1 MTPDE
6 FLRSIQKQPLV
17 PAYLFLGPE
26 AWYREQ
32 CRKALLE
39 RALPPEDRENGFTRY
54 DLDETEL
61 NVVIDDA
68 RSFSLFATN
77 RLIWV
82 SSAEGALPRT
92 RASAGDSD
100 DAEERGG
107 STGDA
112 ASIAAYLK
120 NPVPGTVLVF
130 ECSRYDFEGDDKT
143 KLARVQKFY
152 SAIPAQIECQRFT
165 AAAARK
171 LAMVQAKRTGLQIG
185 DDEIDLLIE
194 ILGSDASRIAA
205 EIEKLSLYAGSERRV
220 TGEDVVSLVPNGR
233 ATTIF
238 ALVAAIGRGD
248 RSGSLDALDILVRE
262 GEYLP
267 LALTFLA
274 TQFRLALVAKEGGL
288 TNAGM
293 IQSHF
298 TKLGTPMWR
307 SRAEQVQQ
315 TVAAFPAAKMRK
327 AIQKIF
333 ETDRALR
340 DTRPDDRTVME
351 QFVLGL
357 T

>member
-6 FLRSIQKQPLV
+6 FLRSIQKQAPA
-17 PAYLFLGPE
+17 PAYLFLGQE

-32 CRKALLE
+32 CRKALIE
-39 RALPPEDRENGFTRY
+39 RALPLEDRENGFTRY
-54 DLDETEL
+54 DLDETDL
-61 NVVIDDA
+61 SVVLDDA

-92 RASAGDSD
+92 KSAAADSEDGDES
-100 DAEERGG
+100 GG
-107 STGDA
+107 KTSA
-112 ASIAAYLK
+112 ADLAGYLK

-130 ECSRYDFEGDDKT
+130 ECSRFDFEGEDKT

-152 SAIPAQIECQRFT
+152 AAIPQQIECQRFT

-171 LAMVQAKRTGLQIG
+171 LALTQAKRTALQIG
-185 DDEIDLLIE
+185 EDEIDLLVE
-194 ILGSDASRIAA
+194 ILGSDASRIAT
-205 EIEKLSLYAGSERRV
+205 EIEKLSLYAGTDRRV
-220 TGEDVVSLVPNGR
+220 TAEDVVSLVPNGR

-248 RSGSLDALDILVRE
+248 RAGSLDALDILVRE

-274 TQFRLALVAKEGGL
+274 TQFRLALVAKEAGL

-298 TKLGTPMWR
+298 TKMGTPMWR

>member
-6 FLRSIQKQPLV
+6 FLRSIQKQAPA
-17 PAYLFLGPE
+17 PAYLFLGQE

-32 CRKALLE
+32 CRKALIE
-39 RALPPEDRENGFTRY
+39 KALPPEDRETGFTRY
-54 DLDETEL
+54 DLDESDL
-61 NVVIDDA
+61 SVVMDDA
-68 RSFSLFATN
+68 RSFSLFASN
-77 RLIWV
+77 RLLWV

-92 RASAGDSD
+92 KSAAADSD
-100 DAEERGG
+100 DSGDAGG
-107 STGDA
+107 KSSA
-112 ASIAAYLK
+112 ASIADYLK
-120 NPVPGTVLVF
+120 NPVPGTVVVF
-130 ECSRYDFEGDDKT
+130 ECSRYDFDGEDKT

-152 SAIPAQIECQRFT
+152 SAIPNQIECQRFT
-165 AAAARK
+165 AGAAKK
-171 LAMVQAKRTGLQIG
+171 LALSQAKRTGLQIG
-185 DDEIDLLIE
+185 EDEVDLLIE
-194 ILGSDASRIAA
+194 ILGSDASRIAI
-205 EIEKLSLYAGSERRV
+205 EIEKLSLYAGAERRI
-220 TGEDVVSLVPNGR
+220 TAEDVVSLVPNGR

-248 RSGSLDALDILVRE
+248 RAGSLDALDILVRE

-274 TQFRLALVAKEGGL
+274 TQFRLALVAKEAGL
-288 TNAGM
+288 SNAGM

-298 TKLGTPMWR
+298 SKMGTPMWR

-315 TVAAFPAAKMRK
+315 TVSAFSVAKMRK

-351 QFVLGL
+351 QFVLSL

>member
-6 FLRSIQKQPLV
+6 FLRSLQKQPLA
-17 PAYLFLGPE
+17 PAYLVLGQE

-32 CRKALLE
+32 CRKALIE
-39 RALPPEDRENGFTRY
+39 RALPAEDRENGFTRY
-54 DLDETEL
+54 DLDETDL
-61 NVVIDDA
+61 NTVMDDA

-92 RASAGDSD
+92 RGAASESD
-100 DAEERGG
+100 DGEESGG
-107 STGDA
+107 KATA
-112 ASIAAYLK
+112 APLTSYLK
-120 NPVPGTVLVF
+120 NPVPGTVVVF
-130 ECSRYDFEGDDKT
+130 ECSRYDFEGDEKA

-152 SAIPAQIECQRFT
+152 AGIKDQIECQRFT

-171 LAMVQAKRTGLQIG
+171 LAQTQAKRTGLQIG
-185 DDEIDLLIE
+185 EDEIDLLVE
-194 ILGSDASRIAA
+194 ILGSDASRIAT
-205 EIEKLSLYAGSERRV
+205 EIEKLSLYAGEDRRV
-220 TGEDVVSLVPNGR
+220 TAEDVVSLVPNGR

-248 RSGSLDALDILVRE
+248 RAGSLDALDILVRE

-274 TQFRLALVAKEGGL
+274 TQFRLALVAKEANL
-288 TNAGM
+288 TNANM

>member
-6 FLRSIQKQPLV
+6 FLRSIQKQPPA
-17 PAYLFLGPE
+17 PAYLFLGQE

-32 CRKALLE
+32 CRKALIE

-54 DLDETEL
+54 DLDETDL
-61 NVVIDDA
+61 SAVLDDA

-82 SSAEGALPRT
+82 SSAEGVLPRT
-92 RASAGDSD
+92 RSAASDSD
-100 DAEERGG
+100 DPEEGG
-107 STGDA
+107 GKSSA
-112 ASIAAYLK
+112 ASLGAYLK
-120 NPVPGTVLVF
+120 DPVPGTVLVF

-143 KLARVQKFY
+143 KLARVQKFFA
-152 SAIPAQIECQRFT
+152 AIPAQIECQRFT
-165 AAAARK
+165 AAAAKK
-171 LAMVQAKRTGLQIG
+171 LALTQAKRTGLQIG
-185 DDEIDLLIE
+185 EDEIDLLIE
-194 ILGSDASRIAA
+194 ILGSDASRIAT
-205 EIEKLSLYAGSERRV
+205 EIEKLSLYAGTDRRV
-220 TGEDVVSLVPNGR
+220 TAEDVVSLVPNGR

-238 ALVAAIGRGD
+238 ALVAAIGRRD
-248 RSGSLDALDILVRE
+248 RAGSLDALDILVRE

-274 TQFRLALVAKEGGL
+274 TQFRLALVAKEAGL

-315 TVAAFPAAKMRK
+315 TVAAFPAARMRK

>member
-6 FLRSIQKQPLV
+6 LQRQLQKQPPA

-26 AWYREQ
+26 AWQREL
-32 CRKALLE
+32 CRKALIE

-54 DLDETEL
+54 DLDETDL
-61 NVVIDDA
+61 SVVMDDA

-82 SSAEGALPRT
+82 GSAEGALPRT
-92 RASAGDSD
+92 RGAAADSEDSGD
-100 DAEERGG
+100 GG
-107 STGDA
+107 KGAA
-112 ASIAAYLK
+112 ASLADYLK
-120 NPVPGTVLVF
+120 NPVPGTVIVF

-143 KLARVQKFY
+143 KLQRVQKFY
-152 SAIPAQIECQRFT
+152 SAIPTQVEFQRFT
-165 AAAARK
+165 PVAARR
-171 LAMVQAKRTGLQIG
+171 LAQSQAKRAGLQIAES
-185 DDEIDLLIE
+185 EIDLLVE
-194 ILGSDASRIAA
+194 ILGSDASRIVT
-205 EIEKLSLYAGSERRV
+205 EIEKLALYIGTGRRV
-220 TGEDVVSLVPNGR
+220 TADDVVSMVPNGR

-248 RSGSLDALDILVRE
+248 RGASLDALDILVRE

-274 TQFRLALVAKEGGL
+274 TQFRLALVAKEAGL
-288 TNAGM
+288 SNAGM

-298 TKLGTPMWR
+298 TKMGTPMWR

-315 TVAAFPAAKMRK
+315 TVAAFSTAKLRK
-327 AIQKIF
+327 AIQKTF